1 MPRLTFPEQR
11 NLVLT
16 IHFTFKISLTLS
28 HESNKCRLLS
38 KHIHVHHILLTF
50 WLGLYLVDRN
60 IFWGEISHG
69 KMKGHTCLFQK
80 DLFLCNSCYKIQKTL
95 TFNQGYI
102 CKYKAWSWEKN
113 SYIIHID
120 VTYNWKKRCTSGKVW
135 CLRLRKF

>member
-1 MPRLTFPEQR
+1 MPRLTFPERR

-80 DLFLCNSCYKIQKTL
+80 DLFLCPELYLKYKNNLSKKQRNFRNPNASVFQDFRPRLLSLYVLYGL
-95 TFNQGYI
+95 TF
-102 CKYKAWSWEKN
+102 
-113 SYIIHID
+113 
-120 VTYNWKKRCTSGKVW
+120 
-135 CLRLRKF
+135 LLL